1 MATVEFDVVRV
12 ETTRDEIRAELDQL
26 AREALDISGEE
37 FVTRLNN
44 GGLDAFDPTVARLA
58 VLARLL

>member
-1 MATVEFDVVRV
+1 MATAEFDVVHV
-12 ETTRDEIRAELDQL
+12 ETTRDEIRAELDTL
-26 AREALDISGEE
+26 AQQALGISGDD
-37 FVTRLNN
+37 FVTRLNS

>member
-1 MATVEFDVVRV
+1 MATVEFDVVHV

-26 AREALDISGEE
+26 AREALGISGEQ
-37 FVTRLNN
+37 FVERMST
-44 GGLDAFDPTVARLA
+44 GDLDAFDPTVARLA